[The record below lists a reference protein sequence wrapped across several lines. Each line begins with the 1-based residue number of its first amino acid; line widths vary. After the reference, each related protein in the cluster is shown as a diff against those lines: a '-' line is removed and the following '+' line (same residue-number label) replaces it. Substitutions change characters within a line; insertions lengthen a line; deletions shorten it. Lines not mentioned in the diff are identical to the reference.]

1 MGKFGRERSKNPQNS
16 AMKWFIGLAIIFV
29 LFAGTSLSIRITA
42 PGRHFHRRSAATNQG
57 FIQAH
62 NKFTQTLSH
71 ISATIQE
78 AREGLSEMKQTDMH
92 MERSDTN
99 PQIEEVE
106 TSEEKPKVVQ
116 DAEKEGTCL
125 HPKDLNC
132 KSNEKETV
140 SKMDDD
146 KSEVEV
152 LPLDVEHQEID
163 GGKSDTIIKVELEN
177 VAKIED
183 SADTKFEIDIEV
195 HTDPRTA
202 IESSNSTEIRTVN
215 STEVGNST
223 AFEARSSTEI
233 EVGNST
239 EIEVGNSTEIE
250 IGNSTDIETGNGTE
264 IEAENITKVEHT
276 NFTES
281 HRANLKQFVTEN
293 QNETSVSQEKTPS
306 EIALENVAPSEDR
319 SDEIKINQIIVDE
332 EEFHDV
338 PTKPQGQPSNS
349 SFFAKFFKIFKD
361 NSHILGL

>member
-106 TSEEKPKVVQ
+106 TSEEKPEVVK

-140 SKMDDD
+140 SKMADD

-152 LPLDVEHQEID
+152 LTLDVEHQEID
-163 GGKSDTIIKVELEN
+163 GGKSDTIIKVEVEN
-177 VAKIED
+177 VAKTED
-183 SADTKFEIDIEV
+183 SAETKFEIDIEV
-195 HTDPRTA
+195 HTDPSTA
-202 IESSNSTEIRTVN
+202 IESSNSTEIRTIN

-233 EVGNST
+233 EAGNST
-239 EIEVGNSTEIE
+239 EIEA
-250 IGNSTDIETGNGTE
+250 GNSTDIETGSGTE
-264 IEAENITKVEHT
+264 IEAENITKVEHA

-281 HRANLKQFVTEN
+281 HRANLKQYGTEN
-293 QNETSVSQEKTPS
+293 QNVTSVSQEKTPS
-306 EIALENVAPSEDR
+306 EIAQENVAPSEDR

-332 EEFHDV
+332 EEFQKTTGANA
-338 PTKPQGQPSNS
+338 PALNAP
-349 SFFAKFFKIFKD
+349 
-361 NSHILGL
+361 

>member
-140 SKMDDD
+140 SKMADD
-146 KSEVEV
+146 KSEVEA
-152 LPLDVEHQEID
+152 LTLDVEHQEID
-163 GGKSDTIIKVELEN
+163 GGKSDTIIKVE
-177 VAKIED
+177 V
-183 SADTKFEIDIEV
+183 DIEV
-195 HTDPRTA
+195 HSDPSTA
-202 IESSNSTEIRTVN
+202 IESSNSTEIRTIN

-233 EVGNST
+233 EA
-239 EIEVGNSTEIE
+239 GNSTEIE
-250 IGNSTDIETGNGTE
+250 IGNSTNIETGSSTE
-264 IEAENITKVEHT
+264 IEAENSTKVEHT
-276 NFTES
+276 NFTKVEHANFTES
-281 HRANLKQFVTEN
+281 HRANLKQFVTE
-293 QNETSVSQEKTPS
+293 
-306 EIALENVAPSEDR
+306 
-319 SDEIKINQIIVDE
+319 
-332 EEFHDV
+332 
-338 PTKPQGQPSNS
+338 
-349 SFFAKFFKIFKD
+349 
-361 NSHILGL
+361 